1 MTNHPNRL
9 LFLVTT
15 LFVWG
20 AFFVVWYCYGKP
32 IVGIDD
38 ANIYQVYMRNLAQ
51 GHGLVY
57 QTGGERVEGFTSLL
71 WVLIGAFFYRYFPAP
86 EQMLLLLSVL
96 IINVLVYRMNKEL
109 NFLSGGKDGI
119 GWRHLFFM
127 LLLLLIPGFF
137 DWTLFT
143 LMETALW
150 SVLLTRLAVRISRE
164 PPNPIRKYELTLDQ
178 WIIGGLLVLLALT
191 RPESMLWGVLLLCIR
206 FAYLHYFSH
215 TRPTAFRRCLLP
227 ASMFLAALAALTIWR
242 MYYFGYPF
250 PNTFYA
256 KVSAHPLDNLKAG
269 LQYLIGYVLHD
280 NPLIIFMLVLMI
292 YAVYRFLK
300 FRAYDTY
307 QVPIAVLSTVCL
319 LNFVFPLLTGGDH
332 FYLGRMLQPL
342 MPLTLM
348 LFTVL
353 LFQTVQVKP
362 EGTSDRILQGA
373 LAGSVLFMA
382 MLLPDQF
389 RFYRYFSGGAPLQY
403 EFYLARH
410 GRETGYQ
417 MSRFF
422 EGQNPLPV
430 WGVVCAGGIAYRYEG
445 KTLDLLGL
453 NNVAMAHA
461 SPVKPPD
468 RPKNHASFDKEVFYA
483 QQPDIMYPTM
493 FIDGN
498 MAVPGP
504 FEQSD
509 TFQNDF
515 FARALG
521 HIHADARFKSLY
533 VPVVLTSERKGDR
546 LYAYFRRQFVSGL
559 DSNEY
564 KIQYLEVRG
573 ER

>member
-1 MTNHPNRL
+1 MTIHPNRL

-20 AFFVVWYCYGKP
+20 AFFVLWYCYGKP

-38 ANIYQVYMRNLAQ
+38 ANIYEVYMRNLAQ

-57 QTGGERVEGFTSLL
+57 QVGGERVEGFTSLL
-71 WVLIGAFFYRYFPAP
+71 WVLIGAFFYGVFPAP
-86 EQMLLLLSVL
+86 ELALILFSVL
-96 IINVLVYRMNKEL
+96 IVNVLVYYLNIRLNQFSKE
-109 NFLSGGKDGI
+109 SGI
-119 GWRHLFFM
+119 QWHHIFFM
-127 LLLLLIPGFF
+127 LLLLLVPGYF
-137 DWTLFT
+137 DWTMFT
-143 LMETALW
+143 IMETGLW
-150 SVLLTRLAVRISRE
+150 S
-164 PPNPIRKYELTLDQ
+164 
-178 WIIGGLLVLLALT
+178 LVLSALSLRLSNVPFLT
-191 RPESMLWGVLLLCIR
+191 YQQENMDHWVTGILLGVMVLVRPESLLWGVLFLIIR
-206 FAYLHYFSH
+206 TVLFYYRKNNWYNAIQKNIISFGWFSGV
-215 TRPTAFRRCLLP
+215 
-227 ASMFLAALAALTIWR
+227 SMIIVIWR
-242 MYYFGYPF
+242 LYYFGYPF
-250 PNTFYA
+250 PNTYYA
-256 KVSAHPLDNLKAG
+256 KVSANIWDNFQMGAM
-269 LQYLIGYVLHD
+269 YLIDYFVHF
-280 NPLIIFMLVLMI
+280 NPILIPIYLCLMGWTYEVIATKEYQPTTISKLVL
-292 YAVYRFLK
+292 
-300 FRAYDTY
+300 
-307 QVPIAVLSTVCL
+307 VLICL
-319 LNFVFPLLTGGDH
+319 LNIVFPLLTGGDH
-332 FYLGRMLQPL
+332 FYLGRLLQPL
-342 MPLTLM
+342 IPLTYL
-348 LFTVL
+348 LFTSLYFKLVTINL
-353 LFQTVQVKP
+353 SAIPT
-362 EGTSDRILQGA
+362 RILHGIHGA
-373 LAGSVLFMA
+373 VFLAIA
-382 MLLPDQF
+382 MLSPNLF
-389 RFYRYFSGGAPLQY
+389 RFYRYALADPPLHN

-410 GRETGYQ
+410 GRETGYR

-422 EGQNPLPV
+422 EGETPLPV
-430 WGVVCAGGIAYRYEG
+430 WGVACAGGIAFRYEG